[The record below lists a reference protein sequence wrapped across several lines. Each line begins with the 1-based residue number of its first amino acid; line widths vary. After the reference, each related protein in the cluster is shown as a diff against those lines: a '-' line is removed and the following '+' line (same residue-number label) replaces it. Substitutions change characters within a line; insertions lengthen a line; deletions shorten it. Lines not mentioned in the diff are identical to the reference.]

1 MATTPRSSRPSFGLE
16 GLSEPR
22 SGLGQLTPEMLDAMR
37 KFMEVGGY
45 EGMKKRIVEE
55 GEPTPFPASPFP
67 QVANKRQSASSSKMA
82 TRTGTRWAALPAHL
96 LLHLHSRDTPR
107 L

>member
-1 MATTPRSSRPSFGLE
+1 MATTPRSSRPSFPLNN
-16 GLSEPR
+16 LSEPR

-55 GEPTPFPASPFP
+55 GESYPFSRSPLFH
-67 QVANKRQSASSSKMA
+67 
-82 TRTGTRWAALPAHL
+82 RWSL
-96 LLHLHSRDTPR
+96 T
-107 L
+107 